1 MSTPSSFWRSSQKL
15 FSKNV
20 LELQTIRTTSRN
32 VKKGN
37 KILLNNYQ
45 RHAGPGHRVLQT
57 YAVHMKTITWR
68 KYWKYILKQNIKNI
82 WSNYVPQNV
91 KNGIESFLMKME
103 THPYTMN
110 VINATILGFAGDIIC
125 QKYEKK
131 ENIDWNRT
139 ARFAFFCGYYQG
151 VICTSVYRLVQ
162 KLPILSFFTYFLALS
177 TVAHRIYYPK
187 YSCNLNNYLVIFQ
200 KLVQDLALHEFSG
213 KKKII

>member
-1 MSTPSSFWRSSQKL
+1 M
-15 FSKNV
+15 
-20 LELQTIRTTSRN
+20 
-32 VKKGN
+32 KKGN

-68 KYWKYILKQNIKNI
+68 KYWKYILEQNIKNI

-91 KNGIESFLMKME
+91 KNGIESFLVKME

-110 VINATILGFAGDIIC
+110 IINATILGFAGDIIC

-151 VICTSVYRLVQ
+151 IICTGVYRLVQ
-162 KLPILSFFTYFLALS
+162 KLPILSFFTYF
-177 TVAHRIYYPK
+177 
-187 YSCNLNNYLVIFQ
+187 
-200 KLVQDLALHEFSG
+200 
-213 KKKII
+213 